1 MWGEDCRTPYSEMVP
16 ADPQYPDKKER
27 WFAYGGSWFYN
38 PSEMKNYFAGLDI
51 GGTTIK
57 CILVDACGDAAGDL
71 IEVRSHVKDG
81 YKRTFGQ
88 LREAMSE
95 LAKQTG
101 ISPDDIAAVGL
112 DVPAP
117 CSNGVVWGKANLGED
132 WVGTDI
138 RDEFSKEIGKPVFMT
153 NDCNAAAYGEWMYR
167 PGHEGG
173 LLYVAP
179 GTGLGGGMVMPGGLL
194 YEGNT
199 GLALEVGDLSVPR
212 FENGELPVDGRGR
225 AGCMEA
231 WVSLMAL
238 RRQLTNAL
246 AKTEYASHPLATS
259 DAPIEE
265 KAFQVRDYA
274 ENGDQL
280 AREIFAL
287 QANVLGQGLADL
299 ASILDP
305 GLITIGGGLAETGF
319 RDWFIDEVRK
329 GFTERAML
337 PYQRSPLP
345 PHTPTTVIEWAI
357 GGDGA
362 AAYGS
367 ARKAVELVADA

>member
-1 MWGEDCRTPYSEMVP
+1 MHVDEGIYKRSH
-16 ADPQYPDKKER
+16 
-27 WFAYGGSWFYN
+27 
-38 PSEMKNYFAGLDI
+38 MKNYFAGLDI

-57 CILVDACGDAAGDL
+57 CMLVDSTGELVGDL
-71 IEVRSHVKDG
+71 IEVRSFVKEG
-81 YKRTFGQ
+81 YHRTFVQ
-88 LREAMSE
+88 LREAMTE
-95 LAKQTG
+95 LAKQAGVTV
-101 ISPDDIAAVGL
+101 DDIAAVGL

-138 RDEFSKEIGKPVFMT
+138 QGEFAKEIDKPVFMT
-153 NDCNAAAYGEWMYR
+153 NDCNAAAFGEWMYR
-167 PGHEGG
+167 PDHQGG

-225 AGCMEA
+225 TGCLEG
-231 WVSLMAL
+231 WVSLIAL
-238 RRQLTNAL
+238 RRQLANAL
-246 AKTEYASHPLATS
+246 AKPEYSEHPLAKS

-274 ENGDQL
+274 EEGDKL
-280 AREIFAL
+280 ACEIFAL
-287 QANVLGQGLADL
+287 QANVLGHGLGDL

-337 PYQRSPLP
+337 PYQRCPLP
-345 PHTPTTVIEWAI
+345 PHAPTTVIEWAI

-362 AAYGS
+362 SAYGS
-367 ARKAVELVADA
+367 ARKAVELVHDVK

>member
-1 MWGEDCRTPYSEMVP
+1 M
-16 ADPQYPDKKER
+16 
-27 WFAYGGSWFYN
+27 N
-38 PSEMKNYFAGLDI
+38 PYFAGLDI

-57 CILVDACGDAAGDL
+57 CMLVDASGTATDDF
-71 IEVRSHVKDG
+71 IEVRSFVKEG
-81 YKRTFGQ
+81 YRRTFVQ
-88 LREAMSE
+88 LREAMSA
-95 LAKQTG
+95 LAKQAG
-101 ISPDDIAAVGL
+101 ISVHDIVAIGL

-138 RDEFSKEIGKPVFMT
+138 QSAFSKEIGKPVFMT
-153 NDCNAAAYGEWMYR
+153 NDCNAAAFGEWMYR
-167 PGHEGG
+167 PNHHGG

-194 YEGNT
+194 YEGNN

-225 AGCMEA
+225 KGCLEG

-238 RRQLTNAL
+238 RQQLSNAL
-246 AKTEYASHPLATS
+246 AKPEYSGHPLAKSTAS
-259 DAPIEE
+259 LEE
-265 KAFQVRDYA
+265 KAFKVRDYA
-274 ENGDQL
+274 EDGDSL
-280 AREIFAL
+280 ALEIFAL
-287 QANVLGQGLADL
+287 QANVLGHGLGDL

-305 GLITIGGGLAETGF
+305 GLIAIGGGLAEVGF

-329 GFTERAML
+329 GFAERAML

-345 PHTPTTVIEWAI
+345 PHAPTTLIEWSV

-367 ARKAVELVADA
+367 ARKAVELVPV